1 MRSVGRPTSS
11 KAHATAAIMTERP
24 APAARTAY
32 FCTLC
37 ILDSNGQYTRYLF
50 LRMGGALR
58 GRAPPSHD
66 ADFRKCIRFSSFNRL
81 EKIRAVFP
89 RTAMAKLPALGP
101 SFSETTL
108 KAETAKDQP

>member
-1 MRSVGRPTSS
+1 MIDGDGALCARRRRPRSLDSGF
-11 KAHATAAIMTERP
+11 
-24 APAARTAY
+24 AARDAISTSIA
-32 FCTLC
+32 

-81 EKIRAVFP
+81 EKIRAVCL
-89 RTAMAKLPALGP
+89 RTAMAKVPALGP
-101 SFSETTL
+101 MFFSYERSETM
-108 KAETAKDQP
+108 A